1 VKSGA
6 ERSIEALTW
15 ASVVIWLGFA
25 LLAHLL
31 GYPWLVV
38 MVLSIIL
45 LSSAIYQRSQGW
57 HTSLGIWVFGIWMA
71 VFSVLET
78 VSAMIAAITGTNGL
92 PIDLWV
98 YLGVALVSMGVAV
111 IFRMAHL
118 GGQQDQGLNAQEIAS
133 DSRTYSTPRR
143 IDDASDG
150 AYTPPVSS
158 RSGRI
163 STRSRTSTSYG
174 QDDQGYDAQVT
185 SSRGRV
191 SQTSRQTGYGT
202 SRTQRTL
209 QNDYGDDAQVTS
221 SRGRVSQTSRRAGY
235 STSRAPQRVTAQDDD
250 GYEQDQGGYAQS
262 PAAARPN
269 DRRRVQTQRPRAS
282 QPASSQ
288 LENRVEDIIRRSRE
302 RRSTPPD
309 APDDLPY

>member
-1 VKSGA
+1 MKSAA

-45 LSSAIYQRSQGW
+45 LSSAIYQHSQGW
-57 HTSLGIWVFGIWMA
+57 QTSLGIWVFGIWMA

-78 VSAMIAAITGTNGL
+78 VSAMIAAITGSNGL

-98 YLGVALVSMGVAV
+98 YLGVALVSMGVAS
-111 IFRMAHL
+111 IFRNAPFL
-118 GGQQDQGLNAQEIAS
+118 KGTGGQNLSAREIAS
-133 DSRTYSTPRR
+133 DPRTYTAPRLAE
-143 IDDASDG
+143 DASGG
-150 AYTPPVSS
+150 AYTPPVSA
-158 RSGRI
+158 RSGRTAARGRASNAYDTQATSRQGRVSQTGRQTGYS
-163 STRSRTSTSYG
+163 STSRSRASAPV
-174 QDDQGYDAQVT
+174 DDGYEQPAT
-185 SSRGRV
+185 NSRSRA
-191 SQTSRQTGYGT
+191 SQTSRQT
-202 SRTQRTL
+202 
-209 QNDYGDDAQVTS
+209 
-221 SRGRVSQTSRRAGY
+221 GY
-235 STSRAPQRVTAQDDD
+235 STSRAPQRATTQDDY

-269 DRRRVQTQRPRAS
+269 DRRRVQPQRPRAA
-282 QPASSQ
+282 QPAPSSQ